1 MSRCY
6 PFPPPGYEK
15 APQPDVAQPHK
26 DKKDRHKDKHKD
38 KKKKKKK
45 DGETNGD
52 AHDKDSSRPSKQP
65 RTVSV
70 NDLLQSK
77 DEKQNG
83 KVRDVLPTA
92 VPLAP
97 STSAAEPSLVIKGEV
112 RDGGKALARGMSQRT
127 LVIPPSVIPSSQP
140 LYSKQ
145 EPNGKA
151 TDVKPVVSKAG
162 VKSDAKLPVVLVLPA
177 ESSGNELPSA
187 SKPGSISSIQ
197 PTLPSNN
204 NLDSQRQSPK
214 ASELV
219 ASPPCEMLA
228 LKQTSTWSD
237 VPDEDWLF
245 AGRPALGLSHP
256 KPKAEVER
264 GAGGAGSVQVWAEAV
279 FLPSC
284 ELYALPYVV
293 PY

>member
-1 MSRCY
+1 MGHGSALAS
-6 PFPPPGYEK
+6 G
-15 APQPDVAQPHK
+15 
-26 DKKDRHKDKHKD
+26 
-38 KKKKKKK
+38 
-45 DGETNGD
+45 T
-52 AHDKDSSRPSKQP
+52 DKDSSRPSKQP
-65 RTVSV
+65 RTVLI

-83 KVRDVLPTA
+83 KVRDVPPTA

-127 LVIPPSVIPSSQP
+127 LVIPPVLPPSPP

-151 TDVKPVVSKAG
+151 ADVKPVVAKAG
-162 VKSDAKLPVVLVLPA
+162 VKSDAKLVLVLPP
-177 ESSGNELPSA
+177 ESSGSR
-187 SKPGSISSIQ
+187 PGSISSIQ
-197 PTLPSNN
+197 PPTLPSN

-214 ASELV
+214 TSELV
-219 ASPPCEMLA
+219 ASPACEMLA

-264 GAGGAGSVQVWAEAV
+264 GAGGPGSAQVWAEAV